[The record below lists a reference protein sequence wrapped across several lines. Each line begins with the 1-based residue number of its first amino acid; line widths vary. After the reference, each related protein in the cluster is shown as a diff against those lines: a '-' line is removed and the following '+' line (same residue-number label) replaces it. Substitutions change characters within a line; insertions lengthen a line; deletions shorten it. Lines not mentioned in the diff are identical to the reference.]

1 MVEKTRRLWRRWAQR
16 AGGALL
22 FLLAIGTTVFTA
34 ATASREDPPSSEL
47 SVLLVLLAGAFQVG
61 SIALF
66 SRSGRPDDTHSEA
79 SVRRLVNLT
88 YRTQA
93 LSVSA
98 QDAKSMDTA
107 TMRSALLDLSAR
119 LNYIA
124 EDTLASVED
133 WTSFNSAAERKVNEL
148 NQNARQ
154 QRGQN
159 ESFDEENINATD

>member
-1 MVEKTRRLWRRWAQR
+1 M
-16 AGGALL
+16 GGAIL
-22 FLLAIGTTVFTA
+22 FLLAFGTTIFTA
-34 ATASREDPPSSEL
+34 ARASSADPPSSEL

-61 SIALF
+61 SVALF
-66 SRSGRPDDTHSEA
+66 SRSGRPDDTHAEA

-98 QDAKSMDTA
+98 SDAKALDTA
-107 TMRSALLDLSAR
+107 TMRNILTDLSAR

-133 WTSFNSAAERKVNEL
+133 WTSFSSPAERKVEEMSK
-148 NQNARQ
+148 RVQ
-154 QRGQN
+154 QRGGWDV
-159 ESFDEENINATD
+159 SPSEEDLDGTN

>member
-1 MVEKTRRLWRRWAQR
+1 M
-16 AGGALL
+16 
-22 FLLAIGTTVFTA
+22 A

-47 SVLLVLLAGAFQVG
+47 SVLLVLLAVAFQLG

-66 SRSGRPDDTHSEA
+66 SRSGRPDDTHAEA

-98 QDAKSMDTA
+98 QEAKGMDTA
-107 TMRSALLDLSAR
+107 TMRSTLMDLSAR

-133 WTSFNSAAERKVNEL
+133 WTSFNSAAERKVREL
-148 NQNARQ
+148 SQNVSQ
-154 QRGQN
+154 QRGQD
-159 ESFDEENINATD
+159 EAFDEESINEGD

>member
-1 MVEKTRRLWRRWAQR
+1 MVNTARRLWTRWAQR
-16 AGGALL
+16 AGGVLL

-34 ATASREDPPSSEL
+34 ATASRENPPSSEL

-88 YRTQA
+88 IRTQA

-98 QDAKSMDTA
+98 QEAKSMDAA

-148 NQNARQ
+148 NQNARR

-159 ESFDEENINATD
+159 ESFDEENVNAAD

>member
-1 MVEKTRRLWRRWAQR
+1 MSNFSKKFQQAAKFIRKSWKKSAHRV
-16 AGGALL
+16 GGIIL
-22 FLLAIGTTVFTA
+22 FLLALSTTIYTA
-34 ATASREDPPSSEL
+34 ATASREQPPSSEF
-47 SVLLVLLAGAFQVG
+47 SVLLVFLAAAFQIG
-61 SIALF
+61 SVALF

-93 LSVSA
+93 LSNSA
-98 QDAKSMDTA
+98 QEAKGMDVA

-133 WTSFNSAAERKVNEL
+133 WTSFNSAAERKVKEL
-148 NQNARQ
+148 NQDA
-154 QRGQN
+154 GQMR
-159 ESFDEENINATD
+159 EE

>member
-1 MVEKTRRLWRRWAQR
+1 M
-16 AGGALL
+16 
-22 FLLAIGTTVFTA
+22 
-34 ATASREDPPSSEL
+34 
-47 SVLLVLLAGAFQVG
+47 
-61 SIALF
+61 
-66 SRSGRPDDTHSEA
+66 
-79 SVRRLVNLT
+79 RRLVNLT
-88 YRTQA
+88 IRTQA

-98 QDAKSMDTA
+98 QEAKSMDAA

-159 ESFDEENINATD
+159 ESFDEENVNATD

>member
-1 MVEKTRRLWRRWAQR
+1 
-16 AGGALL
+16 
-22 FLLAIGTTVFTA
+22 LLALSTTIYTA
-34 ATASREDPPSSEL
+34 ANASREQPPTSEF
-47 SVLLVLLAGAFQVG
+47 SVLLVLLAGAFQLG

-93 LSVSA
+93 LSNSA
-98 QDAKSMDTA
+98 QEAKGMDVA

-133 WTSFNSAAERKVNEL
+133 WTSFNGAAERKVNEM
-148 NQNARQ
+148 NQEVNKNREED
-154 QRGQN
+154 G
-159 ESFDEENINATD
+159 SHDEEE

>member
-1 MVEKTRRLWRRWAQR
+1 MANTARRLWTRWAQR
-16 AGGALL
+16 AGGVLL
-22 FLLAIGTTVFTA
+22 FLFALGTTVFTA
-34 ATASREDPPSSEL
+34 ATASRENPPSSEL
-47 SVLLVLLAGAFQVG
+47 SVLLVLLAGAFQIG

-88 YRTQA
+88 IRTQA

-98 QDAKSMDTA
+98 QEAKSMDAA

-159 ESFDEENINATD
+159 ESFDEENVNATD